1 MTIRRDRPA
10 GTPLI
15 PNTLRWGVILA
26 FGVAL
31 ISGVSVF
38 VNGFAVKQLPD
49 AAVYTTLKNGVAALI
64 LIVVALA
71 VVPRAQVRAL
81 DRRWWSWML
90 VIGVI
95 GGSVPFVLFFSGL
108 AVASAP
114 TAAFI
119 HKTLFVWVVLLA
131 VPFLGERLGWFPIAA
146 LGVLLAGQFLAAPP
160 TGVTWGTGETMILAA
175 TLLWAIEVVI
185 ARRLLLG
192 SVPSPVLG
200 AARLGLGLV
209 VLVVYLGV
217 TGRLGVVTSLTATQW
232 AWGVGTGALLA
243 AYVGTWL
250 AALRRAPATVVA
262 SVLVLGAPITAV
274 LGTAANGTIPAAP
287 VLAGQVLIT
296 VAVGAVAVLALRSR
310 HRSQSQSAAA

>member
-1 MTIRRDRPA
+1 MIIHPEWRPGMPA
-10 GTPLI
+10 I
-15 PNTLRWGVILA
+15 PITLRWGVVLA
-26 FGVAL
+26 VGAAV

-64 LIVVALA
+64 LFAIALA

-81 DRRWWSWML
+81 DRRAWSWML

-108 AVASAP
+108 AMASAP

-146 LGVLLAGQFLAAPP
+146 LGILLAGQFLAAPP
-160 TGVTWGTGETMILAA
+160 TGVTWGSGETMILAA
-175 TLLWAIEVVI
+175 TLMWAVEVVI

-200 AARLGLGLV
+200 AARLGIGLV
-209 VLVVYLGV
+209 VLIAYLGV
-217 TGRLGVVTSLTATQW
+217 TGRFAVVTSLTATQW
-232 AWGVGTGALLA
+232 AWGLGTGALLA

-262 SVLVLGAPITAV
+262 SVLVLGAPITAI
-274 LGTAANGTIPAAP
+274 LGAVTNGTVPPAP
-287 VLAGQVLIT
+287 VLAGQVVIT
-296 VAVGAVAVLALRSR
+296 LSVGAVAVLALRSAR
-310 HRSQSQSAAA
+310 RNQARPVRA